1 VTAPREID
9 QNTTVMPAEW
19 EIHRRTWM
27 AFPVTAYGARDA
39 GSARRAWSEVAR
51 TIAEHEPVSMLVRP
65 EDHSAARELL
75 ADSVEIVPAELDDAW
90 ARDIGPTFVRDASGA
105 KVAIDWR
112 FNGWGA
118 QGWARWQNDDRA
130 AQVIAE
136 AAGVRAVRSEFV
148 NEGGGIEV
156 DGAGRLVVTETV
168 QRDPH
173 RNPGRSREE
182 LEAEFRTRL
191 GVTSITWLTR
201 GLHGDYLEFGTRGHV
216 DLLVKFVAPG
226 VAVYH
231 RQSNPAHPDAA
242 VSEEIAAALADAGI
256 EAVPLVAPSRLDVDG
271 RLCDWSYVNCYLA
284 NGVVVLGT
292 YDDPADDAAASTLSD
307 LLPGRKVVRV
317 DARPLFALGGGVHC
331 ITQQEPE

>member
-1 VTAPREID
+1 MD
-9 QNTTVMPAEW
+9 QDMTVMPAEW
-19 EIHRRTWM
+19 ETHRRTWM
-27 AFPVTAYGARDA
+27 AFPVTAYGTSGAE
-39 GSARRAWSEVAR
+39 SARLAWSSVAR
-51 TIAEHEPVSMLVRP
+51 TIAEFEPVSMLVRP
-65 EDHSAARELL
+65 EDHTAALEIL
-75 ADSVEIVPAELDDAW
+75 AGSVELVPAELDDAW
-90 ARDIGPTFVRDASGA
+90 ARDIGPTFVRDASGMT
-105 KVAIDWR
+105 VAIDWR

-118 QGWARWQNDDRA
+118 QSWARWQNDDRA
-130 AQVIAE
+130 AGVIAE
-136 AAGVRAVRSEFV
+136 AAGVRAVRSDIV

-156 DGAGRLVVTETV
+156 DGAGRLVLTETV

-182 LEAEFRTRL
+182 LEAEFRSRL
-191 GVTSITWLTR
+191 GATSVTWLPR

-231 RQSNPAHPDAA
+231 HQSNPEHPDAA
-242 VSEEIAAALADAGI
+242 VSQEIAGALAAAGI
-256 EAVPLVAPSRLDVDG
+256 EAVPLSAPRRLDVEG

-292 YDDPADDAAASTLSD
+292 YDDPADDAAAATLSD

-331 ITQQEPE
+331 ITQQEPK